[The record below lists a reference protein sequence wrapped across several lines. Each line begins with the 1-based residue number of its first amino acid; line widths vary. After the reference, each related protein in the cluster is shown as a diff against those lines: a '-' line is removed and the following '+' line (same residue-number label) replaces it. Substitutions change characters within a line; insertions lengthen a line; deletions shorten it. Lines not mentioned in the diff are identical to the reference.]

1 MLLPIEFQVIGQGH
15 IAGQLNSKPLC
26 FMLSN
31 FATIIASNASNDPLN
46 IIKICLNKKKSNDPF
61 LLNNYVIG
69 KNKEV
74 KTMHEL

>member
-1 MLLPIEFQVIGQGH
+1 MLLPIEFQVKGQGH

-26 FMLSN
+26 LMLSK
-31 FATIIASNASNDPLN
+31 FAIIIASNA
-46 IIKICLNKKKSNDPF
+46 SNDPF

-74 KTMHEL
+74 KTMHELYM